1 MIKWKEIL
9 SMFTPIRSPN
19 LFTKPYV
26 NCDKKQKLHKL
37 KNPVVKGPFF
47 LVQQREKT
55 LSEKKKGNQEC
66 VVSARSLVSRY
77 IKQLPSKKQALFT
90 ICLFAGQLHYI
101 FCMSIADWLY
111 VTERVIVSCN
121 RKIMLKSSIYLASN
135 MCCLRTFL
143 LKLIVVLM

>member
-1 MIKWKEIL
+1 M
-9 SMFTPIRSPN
+9 
-19 LFTKPYV
+19 
-26 NCDKKQKLHKL
+26 NCDRKQKLHKL

-66 VVSARSLVSRY
+66 VVSARSLVLRY

-90 ICLFAGQLHYI
+90 ICLFAGQLLYI
-101 FCMSIADWLY
+101 LY
-111 VTERVIVSCN
+111 VYNRLIVTERERVIVSCN

-135 MCCLRTFL
+135 VLFTYLFIDTDCVTVYLCSWTYWQ
-143 LKLIVVLM
+143 KLDINEEHSISKF